1 VTVSGAASPDFRQ
14 LKVTGLA
21 AIWLRR
27 GKGNGTPDKTKGFSH
42 LFTCREAPL
51 RDQSCMPAA
60 LADAEA
66 VITAAEDITR
76 EAAAADEARARR
88 KDRKAERRRLRA
100 EDREQKAAEQAER
113 ARERKAEEERLRAG
127 AEEAR
132 KVLLRKARVLRDAA
146 GGSIR
151 DCFEGLPEPRDP
163 RGLRHPLPAVLT
175 LVVLAM
181 LHGKTKLAAITAWI
195 RHAGQEALAMAG
207 CRHRGKDGRLAAPSP
222 KTVIRLLG
230 LAGAKALAGA
240 VNRYLAAGVA
250 AKPPAYPVSGPV
262 LQPQVACD
270 GKMARGALRGDGTP
284 LFLLSAAAVGPASAG
299 SGAVVI
305 ADREIPSK
313 TNEVPEMAPMLRE
326 LNEYFPLAGHVLTG
340 DALHT
345 QDDFGVLSREELG
358 AHFLLAV
365 KKNRKNLLAA
375 LAGLC
380 WAGAARHVTG
390 DKGHGRE
397 ETRSHLV
404 MDAPEEIK
412 ALFPH
417 VEQVAKVHR
426 VRTVRYW
433 KGDGRT
439 WRLVTKTARETV
451 YLITSLTSREAGPEH
466 IAAYI
471 RAHWGI
477 ENQVHWVRDATLR
490 EDDSKVRAGNSP
502 RNLATLRNLLTG
514 LCRQLGLDGIA
525 AAIREAEYDKDL
537 LTAITRLITAP

>member
-1 VTVSGAASPDFRQ
+1 MHVTA
-14 LKVTGLA
+14 
-21 AIWLRR
+21 
-27 GKGNGTPDKTKGFSH
+27 
-42 LFTCREAPL
+42 E
-51 RDQSCMPAA
+51 
-60 LADAEA
+60 DAEA
-66 VITAAEDITR
+66 VITAAEGIAR
-76 EAAAADEARARR
+76 EAAADAARTRR
-88 KDRKAERRRLRA
+88 KARQAESRRRRAAERER
-100 EDREQKAAEQAER
+100 KAAEQAER
-113 ARERKAEEERLRAG
+113 ERVRRAG
-127 AEEAR
+127 AVRLCTEAEESR
-132 KVLLRKARVLRDAA
+132 KVLLRKAAALRDVA
-146 GGSIR
+146 GGSVR

-163 RGLRHPLPAVLT
+163 RGLRHPLPAVLALT
-175 LVVLAM
+175 VMAM
-181 LHGKTKLAAITAWI
+181 LHGKTRLVAVTAWI
-195 RHAGQEALAMAG
+195 AHADQETLTMAG
-207 CRHRGKDGRLAAPSP
+207 CRHRRPDGLLAAPSP
-222 KTVIRLLG
+222 GTVTRCLG
-230 LAGAKALAGA
+230 LAGAEALAGA
-240 VNRYLAAGVA
+240 VNAYLAAAVTQD
-250 AKPPAYPVSGPV
+250 PPAYPVSGPV

>member
-1 VTVSGAASPDFRQ
+1 
-14 LKVTGLA
+14 VTGLA
-21 AIWLRR
+21 AIWLHP

-60 LADAEA
+60 LAGAEA
-66 VITAAEDITR
+66 VIAAAEDITR

-88 KDRKAERRRLRA
+88 EELRKERNRKRA
-100 EDREQKAAEQAER
+100 EDLERKAAEQAG
-113 ARERKAEEERLRAG
+113 RERERRADEERLRAG

-132 KVLLRKARVLRDAA
+132 AVLLRKARLLRDVA

-151 DCFEGLPEPRDP
+151 DCSEGLPEPRDA

-181 LHGKTKLAAITAWI
+181 LHGKTKLVAITAWI
-195 RHAGQEALAMAG
+195 RHAGQDVLELAG
-207 CRHRGKDGRLAAPSP
+207 CRHRGKDGLLAAPSP
-222 KTVIRLLG
+222 KTVTRCLG

-250 AKPPAYPVSGPV
+250 AAPPAYPVSGPA

-270 GKMARGALRGDGTP
+270 GKMARGARRGDGTP
-284 LFLLSAAAVGPASAG
+284 LFLLSAAAAGPVSAPG
-299 SGAVVI
+299 GAVVI
-305 ADREIPSK
+305 ADRDIPAK
-313 TNEVPEMAPMLRE
+313 TNEIPEMAPMLRE
-326 LNEYFPLAGHVLTG
+326 LNEYFPLAGQILTA

-345 QDDFGVLSREELG
+345 QDDFAVLAREELG
-358 AHFLLAV
+358 AHFVLTV
-365 KKNRKNLLAA
+365 KKNRKNLHAA
-375 LAGLC
+375 LNGLC
-380 WAGAARHVTG
+380 RAGAARHVTI

-404 MDAPEEIK
+404 MDAPGEIK
-412 ALFPH
+412 ALIPH

-426 VRTVRYW
+426 VRTVRHW
-433 KGDGRT
+433 KGDGST
-439 WRLVTKTARETV
+439 WRLVTTTTRETV
-451 YLITSLTSREAGPEH
+451 YLVTSLTAREAGPEH
-466 IAAYI
+466 TAVYI
-471 RAHWGI
+471 RSHWGI
-477 ENQVHWVRDATLR
+477 ENEVHWERDATLR
-490 EDDSKVRAGNSP
+490 EDDCKVRAQDRP

-514 LCRQLGLDGIA
+514 LCHQLGSDGTA
-525 AAIREAEYDKDL
+525 ATIRQAEYDKDL

>member
-1 VTVSGAASPDFRQ
+1 LHG
-14 LKVTGLA
+14 
-21 AIWLRR
+21 
-27 GKGNGTPDKTKGFSH
+27 
-42 LFTCREAPL
+42 
-51 RDQSCMPAA
+51 QSCMPAVVDA
-60 LADAEA
+60 AEA
-66 VITAAEDITR
+66 VVAEAELITG
-76 EAAAADEARARR
+76 EAAARNQARARR
-88 KDRKAERRRLRA
+88 RAGSEVKKRKREAERERRV
-100 EDREQKAAEQAER
+100 AEQAER
-113 ARERKAEEERLRAG
+113 GREREAEGERLRAE

-132 KVLLRKARVLRDAA
+132 KVLLRRATALRDAA

-163 RGLRHPLPAVLT
+163 RGLRHPLPAVLA

-181 LHGKTKLAAITAWI
+181 LHGKTRLAAITAWI
-195 RHAGQEALAMAG
+195 RHAGQETLELAG
-207 CRHRGKDGRLAAPSP
+207 CRHRRRDGLLTAPSP
-222 KTVIRLLG
+222 RTVIRLLG

-240 VNRYLAAGVA
+240 VSRYLAAGVPA
-250 AKPPAYPVSGPV
+250 EPPAYPVPGPA

-270 GKMARGALRGDGTP
+270 GKMIRGALRGDGTP
-284 LFLLSAAAVGPASAG
+284 LFLLSAAAAGPVSAPA
-299 SGAVVI
+299 GAVVI

-326 LNEYFPLAGHVLTG
+326 LGRYFPLAGQVLTA

-345 QDDFGVLSREELG
+345 QDDFAELACGELG
-358 AHFLLAV
+358 AHYVLTV
-365 KKNRKNLLAA
+365 KKNRRNLLAA

-380 WAGAARHVTG
+380 WAGAARHVTE
-390 DKGHGRE
+390 DAGHGRS

-426 VRTVRYW
+426 VRTIRHW

-439 WRLVTKTARETV
+439 WRLVTTTTRETV
-451 YLITSLTSREAGPEH
+451 YLVTSLTAREAGPEH

-471 RAHWGI
+471 RAHWCI

-490 EDDSKVRAGNSP
+490 EDDSKVRTQGRP

-514 LCRQLGLDGIA
+514 LCRQLGYSDIA
-525 AAIREAEYDKDL
+525 ATIREAEYDNDL
-537 LTAITRLITAP
+537 LTAITRLIAAP